1 MELSA
6 LKGIGPTR
14 LETLRA
20 MGINSLRDLLYTLP
34 VRYEDH
40 TRTVSI
46 DSLEELY
53 KSPADVMIR
62 GSFRKD
68 LTLSRFKGLTKI
80 TGSFTDGTGTISVC
94 WYNQPWVMQQYHTG
108 EEYCFYGR
116 FAIKNGRKMLQSPGL
131 VTETGYSPI
140 YKAIHGIPAKTFR
153 ELISK
158 ALEEVD
164 DCCPESLPKSI
175 RIEYR
180 LCELN
185 FAIRQAHFPT
195 DEETLRV
202 ARRRLS
208 FEKALLFQTY
218 INSFGSRKIHGYPM
232 NLDNHTSDQF
242 WERLPFPPTGA
253 QKRVL
258 NEILTDMKKNNAMS
272 RLIQGDVGCGK
283 TVIAFGA
290 IEAACRNGY
299 QAAMMA
305 PTEILAEQHY
315 LNAKEILEP
324 AGIQCCLLT
333 GSTKAKERKAIL
345 QALEDGSCQAVFGT
359 HALISKSVNYQKLGL
374 VITDEQHR
382 FGVRQ
387 RSELQN
393 KGKSGESAPHV
404 LVMSATPIPRTLA
417 LILYGD
423 LDISIVDELPPGRIP
438 VKTRLVRPEKMADMY
453 GFVKKK
459 IEEGQ
464 QIYIVCPL
472 VEDSEVSENVRS
484 ATSQYEEL
492 KDTVFS
498 GITTGLVY
506 GNQKENEKEET
517 IRAFKDGQISVLFST
532 TVIEVGVNVPNA
544 CIMIIQNA
552 ERFGLSQ
559 LHQLRGR
566 VGRGRTE
573 SWCFLAAEP
582 SEKLNVFCS
591 TNDGF
596 VIAEK
601 DLEIRGPGELAGT
614 RQSGSGLDTA
624 LLGTDVRILEE
635 SKRCLDKLRKDPGR
649 ADDLKELENAARAV
663 FANVLNEISMN

>member
-1 MELSA
+1 MELST

-20 MGINSLRDLLYTLP
+20 MGITSLRDLLYTLP

-40 TRTVSI
+40 TKTAAI
-46 DSLEELY
+46 DSLEQLY
-53 KSPADVMIR
+53 RVPTDVMIR
-62 GSFRKD
+62 GEFKKE
-68 LTLSRFKGLTKI
+68 LTLTRFRGITKVA
-80 TGSFTDGTGTISVC
+80 GSFSDGTGTISVC
-94 WYNQPWVMQQYHTG
+94 WYNQPWIMQQYHPG

-116 FAIKNGRKMLQSPGL
+116 FTVKSGRKMLQSPTL
-131 VTETGYSPI
+131 VTETGFSPV
-140 YKAIHGIPAKTFR
+140 YKAIRGIPAKTFR
-153 ELISK
+153 ELIGK
-158 ALEEVD
+158 ALTEVD
-164 DCCPESLPKSI
+164 DCCPESLPRSI
-175 RIEYR
+175 RIEHR

-185 FAIRQAHFPT
+185 FAIRQAHFPD
-195 DEETLRV
+195 DEETLKM

-218 INSFGSRKIHGYPM
+218 ISSFGSRRLNGYAMELPPEAGG
-232 NLDNHTSDQF
+232 TF
-242 WERLPFPPTGA
+242 WKRLTFPPTSA

-258 NEILTDMKKNNAMS
+258 NEILADLRKGNAMS
-272 RLIQGDVGCGK
+272 RLVQGDVGCGK

-290 IEAACRNGY
+290 IDAVCHAGF

-324 AGIQCCLLT
+324 AGIRCRLLT
-333 GSTKAKERKAIL
+333 GSTKTKERREILNELESGECGAI
-345 QALEDGSCQAVFGT
+345 FGT
-359 HALISKSVNYQKLGL
+359 HALISKGVEYHKLGL

-393 KGKSGESAPHV
+393 KGKSGEAAPHV

-453 GFVKKK
+453 GFVRKK
-459 IEEGQ
+459 IAEGQ

-472 VEDSEVSENVRS
+472 VEDSEASEDVRS

-506 GNQKENEKEET
+506 GSQKEEEKEAA
-517 IRAFKDGQISVLFST
+517 IRAFKDGNISVLFST

-566 VGRGRTE
+566 VGRGSAE

-582 SEKLNVFCS
+582 NEKLNVFCS

-601 DLEIRGPGELAGT
+601 DLELRGPGELAGT
-614 RQSGSGLDTA
+614 RQSGSGMDTA

-635 SKRCLDKLRKDPGR
+635 TRSCLNRLRNDPHR
-649 ADDLKELENAARAV
+649 KNDLLELEKAAEISYSEALKEIA
-663 FANVLNEISMN
+663 MN